1 MPAAQIEDLHD
12 GDSLVTSISTN
23 LTVGA
28 AMAPAMAS
36 PAPNMTVV
44 TIRSAQSVAD
54 IVKYNMTACMVSAMS
69 FCPRLCRHAMS
80 FGRNCYDVC
89 LSAHCIHM
97 AQHLSTQATST
108 SCCFMLHPVLHSKPP
123 VVCTQ
128 RTNVAPFW
136 AC

>member
-89 LSAHCIHM
+89 LSALHPHGPTPVNPSNL
-97 AQHLSTQATST
+97 HVLLLHATS
-108 SCCFMLHPVLHSKPP
+108 CFAFHTPRLY
-123 VVCTQ
+123 
-128 RTNVAPFW
+128 APNK
-136 AC
+136 